1 MGPDRE
7 PELGVER
14 RIEIRK
20 RRHVGLVE
28 PVLEL
33 GAVRGSQPTAV
44 HVMVDQR
51 HVLDVL
57 GQL

>member
-7 PELGVER
+7 PELAVER

-20 RRHVGLVE
+20 RLHVGLVE

-33 GAVRGSQPTAV
+33 GAVGGSQPAAV
-44 HVMVDQR
+44 YVMVYQR
-51 HVLDVL
+51 QVLDVL
-57 GQL
+57 GEL